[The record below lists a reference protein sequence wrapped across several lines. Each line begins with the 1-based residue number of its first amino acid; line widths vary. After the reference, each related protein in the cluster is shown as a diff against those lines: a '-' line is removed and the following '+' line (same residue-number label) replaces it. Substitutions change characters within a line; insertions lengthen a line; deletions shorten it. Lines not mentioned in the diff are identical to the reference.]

1 MESEI
6 DPGMAASM
14 WGDAMTALNDWRGR
28 AERAEAE
35 VERLHSWDGL
45 MGLLDERWPD
55 DIFPTLPDDNRRD
68 PGPRIVSLL
77 RWLASEREAHAGLR
91 ARLEALLPTEEYEDA
106 GVLVQPSKIRAA
118 LAPVAEEGGER

>member
-35 VERLHSWDGL
+35 VERL
-45 MGLLDERWPD
+45 
-55 DIFPTLPDDNRRD
+55 T
-68 PGPRIVSLL
+68 
-77 RWLASEREAHAGLR
+77 SERNTSREEFER
-91 ARLEALLPTEEYEDA
+91 ARFCSRACANKSRGKEA
-106 GVLVQPSKIRAA
+106 AA
-118 LAPVAEEGGER
+118 